1 MQKKWGSQNWV
12 QDNLNPRH
20 RRLVSVKGGSMADN
34 GCSCQSCGLD
44 NLAKLFQKAMD
55 AKTSTREA
63 EWERSVYGKSVYS
76 SNEIRDSDGEG

>member
-1 MQKKWGSQNWV
+1 MCLSSLQPKPAPPTADIGE
-12 QDNLNPRH
+12 
-20 RRLVSVKGGSMADN
+20 GGSMSDHN

-76 SNEIRDSDGEG
+76 SDEIRDSDGEG